1 MYANLNRE
9 TMATIICQNMG
20 LNIERQFTTAHN
32 YIDLQH
38 QILRKGAVSA
48 LCGEELLI
56 PMNMRDGSLLCIG
69 KGNLDWLYSA
79 PHGAGR
85 LMSRRQAVNTLQMD
99 DFEREMKDVYST
111 SVCPETIDESPIA
124 YKPMQEIIDA
134 ISDTVTIVDVI
145 KPLYNF
151 KAKSKT
157 L

>member
-1 MYANLNRE
+1 
-9 TMATIICQNMG
+9 
-20 LNIERQFTTAHN
+20 
-32 YIDLQH
+32 
-38 QILRKGAVSA
+38 VSA